1 MSTNAGRSKRTKLYE
16 TAIACLLSET
26 TIIKASAKCG
36 ISSATMSRWMKEPEF
51 IKLYDAS
58 KGLVLESV
66 KNQLRQLGERAVATL
81 GNVIDSNGAA
91 DSDKLNAAK
100 FVVNSLLN
108 FQVTDELTIKIQQLE
123 ANNSEEG

>member
-1 MSTNAGRSKRTKLYE
+1 MR
-16 TAIACLLSET
+16 
-26 TIIKASAKCG
+26 
-36 ISSATMSRWMKEPEF
+36 EPEF
-51 IKLYDAS
+51 MKLYDAS